1 MFSPSGTIVFHA
13 EHHRLRRAVNVG
25 VEHSRPVTRFGQGDG
40 QIGRDGA
47 FPYAS
52 LGRTDGHDPAD
63 AVVGAQRDRLSFVF
77 FLRWGLLDEHRYFS
91 GVLRIAGGDGFLAAL
106 ADRLSERVA
115 RPGEDDRD
123 ADAFLVDT
131 DTVDHTE
138 RHDVRLQFGMLH
150 AVQHVQYFVFCHIL
164 SGCCIILAAKI
175 TLMEII
181 RKFTRKYPADRPL
194 SRITNNR

>member
-1 MFSPSGTIVFHA
+1 
-13 EHHRLRRAVNVG
+13 
-25 VEHSRPVTRFGQGDG
+25 
-40 QIGRDGA
+40 
-47 FPYAS
+47 
-52 LGRTDGHDPAD
+52 
-63 AVVGAQRDRLSFVF
+63 
-77 FLRWGLLDEHRYFS
+77 
-91 GVLRIAGGDGFLAAL
+91 LRIAGGDGFLAAL

-131 DTVDHTE
+131 DAVDHTE

-194 SRITNNR
+194 SPITNNRQDR